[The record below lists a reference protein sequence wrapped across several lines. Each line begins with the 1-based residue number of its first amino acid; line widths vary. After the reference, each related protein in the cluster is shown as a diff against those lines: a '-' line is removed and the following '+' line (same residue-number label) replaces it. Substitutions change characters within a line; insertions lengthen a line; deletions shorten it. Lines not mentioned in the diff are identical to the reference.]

1 MLEFYV
7 TASNATII
15 CLTAVAIV
23 TLSRRISQARPPR
36 YTTSIATESELP
48 SVSVCIPA
56 RNEAHVL
63 MDCLQKVCASTY
75 QKLEIIVLDD
85 SSADNTSAL
94 IKSFASEGVR
104 FVQGKPLQ
112 SGWIGKNHALQGLL
126 EEASGTYILF
136 MDVDTRIEPQVV
148 EHTVRSMLSQRL
160 AMVSIV
166 PRREDGWR
174 ASIVFSP
181 LRYFWE
187 ILFNR
192 ALLPSTSSNAW
203 MIQRS
208 VLQKEFDGFSGIKDV
223 VQPETQI
230 ATRLARDNR
239 YRFLMSTAEFGVSF
253 EKKWRSQLVT
263 SVRLLYPLLSKNIF
277 HVIGAI
283 LLLCYLLTPFLL
295 LSIATS
301 LPSFSYWAFSI
312 AFLACGIQIVLYALY
327 TKRMWRRGWL
337 LGAIVWPLIV
347 LQEIALIIA
356 SVILYRR
363 HMVMWKGRPI
373 QPKEVQS

>member
-48 SVSVCIPA
+48 GVSVCIPA

-126 EEASGTYILF
+126 EQASGTYILF

-192 ALLPSTSSNAW
+192 ALLP
-203 MIQRS
+203 
-208 VLQKEFDGFSGIKDV
+208 K
-223 VQPETQI
+223 
-230 ATRLARDNR
+230 
-239 YRFLMSTAEFGVSF
+239 
-253 EKKWRSQLVT
+253 
-263 SVRLLYPLLSKNIF
+263 
-277 HVIGAI
+277 
-283 LLLCYLLTPFLL
+283 
-295 LSIATS
+295 
-301 LPSFSYWAFSI
+301 
-312 AFLACGIQIVLYALY
+312 
-327 TKRMWRRGWL
+327 
-337 LGAIVWPLIV
+337 
-347 LQEIALIIA
+347 
-356 SVILYRR
+356 
-363 HMVMWKGRPI
+363 
-373 QPKEVQS
+373 